1 MDLSRRQFM
10 VLGAVAAAGWSLRG
24 SAFGGTPDGGDAG
37 AIGDFAKDG
46 VYDFRDRG
54 FFLIRKGRRL
64 VAQTAYCTHKQ
75 ARIVQDGDGSFT
87 CKKHGSHFSQDGK
100 VTRGP
105 ARSDLPRN
113 GISRDDR
120 GHVLVDTSVVF
131 KPGDFE
137 KPGAFID
144 VA

>member
-10 VLGAVAAAGWSLRG
+10 VLGAGAVAGWSLAG
-24 SAFGGTPDGGDAG
+24 SVLGGTPDGGDAG
-37 AIGDFAKDG
+37 LIGDFAKDG

-54 FFLIRKGRRL
+54 FFLIRKGSRL

-75 ARIVQDGDGSFT
+75 YRLIRDGDGSFT
-87 CKKHGSHFSQDGK
+87 CKKHGSRFSQDGK
-100 VTRGP
+100 LIGGP

-113 GISRDDR
+113 GIARDDQ
-120 GHVLVDTSVVF
+120 GHVRVDTSVLF
-131 KPGDFE
+131 KPGEFE
-137 KPGAFID
+137 KPGAFIE